1 MVKKMSKK
9 ILDQKG
15 RLRNKIISFRMS
27 KEEAELLDRRVL
39 MSGLT
44 KQDFIVNSLL
54 GKEIAVY
61 GNPYVFRNLQD
72 ELIRF
77 INLYGTKIDND
88 ADDEMITL
96 ALKTILAMRKRVK
109 QKYLLVKQI
118 LMKALFNK
126 VFVRM
131 FLRFRI
137 MRYGTGYAIPH
148 FLSRE

>member
-9 ILDQKG
+9 NLDQKG

-61 GNPYVFRNLQD
+61 GNPYVFRSLQD
-72 ELIRF
+72 ELIKF
-77 INLYGTKIDND
+77 IKLYDKGLEDEN
-88 ADDEMITL
+88 DDEMLELT
-96 ALKTILAMRKRVK
+96 LKTILAMRKKGKTEV
-109 QKYLLVKQI
+109 YPV
-118 LMKALFNK
+118 
-126 VFVRM
+126 
-131 FLRFRI
+131 
-137 MRYGTGYAIPH
+137 
-148 FLSRE
+148 

>member
-9 ILDQKG
+9 NLDQEG

-44 KQDFIVNSLL
+44 KQDFIVNSSL

-61 GNPYVFRNLQD
+61 GNPYVFRSLQD

-88 ADDEMITL
+88 ADEEMITL
-96 ALKTILAMRKRVK
+96 ALKTILAMRKK
-109 QKYLLVKQI
+109 SKTE
-118 LMKALFNK
+118 
-126 VFVRM
+126 VF
-131 FLRFRI
+131 I
-137 MRYGTGYAIPH
+137 G
-148 FLSRE
+148 

>member
-9 ILDQKG
+9 NLDQKG

-54 GKEIAVY
+54 GKEITVY
-61 GNPYVFRNLQD
+61 GNPYVFRSLQD

-109 QKYLLVKQI
+109 QKCLSVKQAPAE
-118 LMKALFNK
+118 ALF
-126 VFVRM
+126 
-131 FLRFRI
+131 
-137 MRYGTGYAIPH
+137 
-148 FLSRE
+148 

>member
-9 ILDQKG
+9 NLDQKG
-15 RLRNKIISFRMS
+15 HLRNKIISFRMS
-27 KEEAELLDRRVL
+27 KEEAEPLDRRVL

-61 GNPYVFRNLQD
+61 CNPYVFRSLQD

-96 ALKTILAMRKRVK
+96 ALKIILAMRKK
-109 QKYLLVKQI
+109 GKTE
-118 LMKALFNK
+118 
-126 VFVRM
+126 VF
-131 FLRFRI
+131 I
-137 MRYGTGYAIPH
+137 G
-148 FLSRE
+148 

>member
-9 ILDQKG
+9 NLDQKG

-27 KEEAELLDRRVL
+27 KEEAELLNRRVL

-54 GKEIAVY
+54 GKEITVY
-61 GNPYVFRNLQD
+61 GNPYVFRSLQD

-109 QKYLLVKQI
+109 QKYLLVKRI
-118 LMKALFNK
+118 LMKALF
-126 VFVRM
+126 
-131 FLRFRI
+131 
-137 MRYGTGYAIPH
+137 
-148 FLSRE
+148 

>member
-9 ILDQKG
+9 NLDQKG

-61 GNPYVFRNLQD
+61 GNPYVFRSLQD

-77 INLYGTKIDND
+77 INLYGTKIDN
-88 ADDEMITL
+88 DEMITL

-109 QKYLLVKQI
+109 QKCLSVKQAPAE
-118 LMKALFNK
+118 ALF
-126 VFVRM
+126 
-131 FLRFRI
+131 
-137 MRYGTGYAIPH
+137 
-148 FLSRE
+148 